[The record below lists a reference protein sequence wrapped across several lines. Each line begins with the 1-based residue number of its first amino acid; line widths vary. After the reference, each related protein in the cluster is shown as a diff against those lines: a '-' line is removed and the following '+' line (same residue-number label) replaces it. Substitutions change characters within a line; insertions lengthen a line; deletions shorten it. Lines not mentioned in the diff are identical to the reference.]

1 MSNPLAPPLAQPLRV
16 ALIWNGALQA
26 EHLLRTARPVVLGE
40 GKDALFLLPDG
51 ALADEKVT
59 LLEPTA
65 QGFSVQPARGMGGY
79 VWQAGRARN
88 VRDLREPMPLA
99 TGDYGLV
106 TFGDASVFF
115 QQVRPVQG
123 PPPKKAYR
131 DSALGACIGLSVFV
145 HVAMILFLFLVA
157 AEEYTP
163 DGGGELDSE
172 LVRKFLITPPPEEL
186 KQLMAKKPSGNM
198 DDPGMRDRDEPGGKR
213 ADKQE
218 GKVGRK
224 DATRERTEVAG
235 KPLDAIA
242 QQVRGMGLLGVL
254 AGGGKTSVSDALQT
268 PSLENL
274 LGGLGA
280 AQTIVGRG
288 SGGMGLRGGGPG
300 GGGQGN
306 GVMFGA
312 GKLGTGVGGGKGLGA
327 GSQGLGIRGPKEA
340 QLALGGE
347 GAKVS
352 GFLSRE
358 QINRVVQANRAAIKY
373 CFETALQRA
382 PKLEGAINVYW
393 RIDRKGLVA
402 STRVNKST
410 LGDSK
415 VEGCILRQIARWKF
429 PEPDGGEVDVVYP
442 FIFRAP

>member
-1 MSNPLAPPLAQPLRV
+1 MSGLQSQSQQPLRV
-16 ALIWNGALQA
+16 ALIWNGALQS
-26 EHLLRTARPVVLGE
+26 EHLLQSAQPVVIGD
-40 GKDALFLLPDG
+40 GKDALFHLPDG
-51 ALADEKVT
+51 AISEDSVT

-65 QGFSVQPARGMGGY
+65 QGYSVQPARGMGGHL
-79 VWQAGRARN
+79 WLGGRPRSARE
-88 VRDLREPMPLA
+88 LREAVPLGA
-99 TGDYGLV
+99 GDYGLV
-106 TFGDASVFF
+106 TFGTASVFF
-115 QQVRPVQG
+115 QHVRPVQG
-123 PPPKKAYR
+123 PPPNKSYR
-131 DSALGACIGLSVFV
+131 DAAFATCIGLSVFL
-145 HVAMILFLFLVA
+145 HVAALLFLFVVA
-157 AEEYTP
+157 AEELAP
-163 DGGGELDSE
+163 EAGGELDSE

-186 KQLMAKKPSGNM
+186 KQLMTKKPAGNK
-198 DDPGMRDRDEPGGKR
+198 DDPGMRERDESGGKR
-213 ADKQE
+213 ADKKE
-218 GKVGRK
+218 GKVGKR
-224 DATRERTEVAG
+224 DAQRERTEIAG
-235 KPLDAIA
+235 NPSDEIA

-254 AGGGKTSVSDALQT
+254 AGGGKTAVSDALQT

-288 SGGMGLRGGGPG
+288 SGGLGLRGGGPG
-300 GGGQGN
+300 GGGNGN

-327 GSQGLGIRGPKEA
+327 GSQGPGVRGPKEA
-340 QLALGGE
+340 QLSLGGE
-347 GAKVS
+347 GAHVS

-382 PKLEGAINVYW
+382 PKLEGAINVQW
-393 RIDRKGLVA
+393 RIDRKGMV
-402 STRVNKST
+402 STTRVAKST
-410 LGDSK
+410 LGDPK